1 MSILV
6 RFTPPSLTAEK
17 YDESVRKLE
26 EAGGWPS
33 PDGLELHVCFG
44 SEGNLRVSEVWS
56 SEEQFQA
63 HGEKLMPVLSE
74 VGIEPG
80 EPEFMEVHAVV
91 RP

>member
-6 RFTPPSLTAEK
+6 RFTPPALTAEL

-33 PDGLELHVCFG
+33 PDGLEYHLCFG
-44 SEGNLRVSEVWS
+44 PEDKLNVSEIWS
-56 SEEQFQA
+56 SQEQFQA
-63 HGEKLMPVLSE
+63 HGEKLMPILAE

-80 EPEFMEVHAVV
+80 EPQFIEVHASVN
-91 RP
+91 P

>member
-6 RFTPPSLTAEK
+6 RFTPADLTAEK

-33 PDGLELHVCFG
+33 PDGLEYHVCFG
-44 SEGNLRVSEVWS
+44 SDENLNVSEIWGS
-56 SEEQFQA
+56 MEQFEA
-63 HGEKLMPVLSE
+63 HGEKLMPILAE
-74 VGIEPG
+74 VGIQAG
-80 EPEFMEVHAVV
+80 EPQFIDVYASV